1 MSLDTNFYLVDL
13 LKINVSKS
21 AINLQLL
28 NDNKKK
34 LSCENKHLRI

>member
-34 LSCENKHLRI
+34 SSCENKHLRI